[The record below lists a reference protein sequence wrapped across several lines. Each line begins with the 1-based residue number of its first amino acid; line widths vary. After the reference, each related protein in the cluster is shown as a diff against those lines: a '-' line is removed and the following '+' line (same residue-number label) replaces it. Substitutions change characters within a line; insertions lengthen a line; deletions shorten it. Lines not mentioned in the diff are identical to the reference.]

1 MDPLSLVDSLQLGE
15 REIVAVYGA
24 GGKTSLLY
32 RLSRELS
39 GLKKKVILT
48 TTTKIYKPGK
58 IPCVICSEL
67 REALVELRRE
77 LLTND
82 LVALGSSLLPD
93 NKLTGIDPSWV
104 EEIYSCGAASYIL
117 VEADGAAGKPVKGY
131 APYEPVLP
139 SVSTL
144 IISLLGLD
152 ALGLFP
158 DSRFVH
164 RPELLLKITGSAPGE
179 RLTGEHLLRYL
190 KYMIELGSD
199 MSPAARIIPVVNK
212 VDLFRDKEMP
222 EIIIESALTGTLFGE
237 PALDRILFTSL
248 KEEAAVKYIFDLTG
262 RFSRPFITCV
272 VLAAGSSCR
281 MGANKLSL
289 KINDQTLLDLSLKN
303 VLKSQVDEV
312 VLVIRPGFSFS
323 QHTLEIL
330 NDPRIKV
337 VINNNHL
344 EGIASSL
351 KTGIAA
357 SHPLAQGILFTLAD
371 QPFIPPEVY
380 NLLIKEYTS
389 RLNLLTF
396 PSYKGKRGNPVLF
409 DRRTWGQLMGL
420 EGDEGGRQIIS
431 SIPDREKC
439 RVDTVFPGILVDID
453 TPQDLQNYANGI

>member
-1 MDPLSLVDSLQLGE
+1 MNPLSLVDSLQLGE
-15 REIVAVYGA
+15 REIVAIYGA

-32 RLSRELS
+32 RFARELS

-67 REALVELRRE
+67 KKALVELQRE
-77 LLTND
+77 LGSND
-82 LVALGSSLLPD
+82 LVALGSSLLPE
-93 NKLTGIDPSWV
+93 NKLAGIDLSWV
-104 EEIYSCGAASYIL
+104 EEIHSLGAAPYIL
-117 VEADGAAGKPVKGY
+117 VEADGAGGKPIKGY

-139 SVSTL
+139 QAST
-144 IISLLGLD
+144 IIIPLLGLD

-158 DSRFVH
+158 DKRFVH

-179 RLTGEHLLRYL
+179 QLSEEHLLRCL
-190 KYMIELGSD
+190 KYMIELGTE
-199 MSPAARIIPVVNK
+199 MSPEARIIPVLNK
-212 VDLFRDKEMP
+212 VDLLQDKEMP
-222 EIIIESALTGTLFGE
+222 GMIAKGTVAGTFLEE
-237 PALDRILFTSL
+237 PALDRFLFTSL
-248 KEEAAVKYIFDLTG
+248 REEVALKYIFDLSG

-272 VLAAGSSCR
+272 VLAAGSSYR

-303 VLKSQVDEV
+303 VFKSRVDEV
-312 VLVIRPGFSFS
+312 ILVTRPGFIFPP
-323 QHTLEIL
+323 HTLEIL
-330 NDPRIKV
+330 NDPKVKV
-337 VINNNHL
+337 VTNNNHL

-357 SHPLAQGILFTLAD
+357 SHPLAQGIIFTLAD

-380 NLLIKEYTS
+380 DLLIKEYAS
-389 RLNLLTF
+389 SLNMLTC
-396 PSYKGKRGNPVLF
+396 PLYKGKRGNPVLF
-409 DRRTWGQLMGL
+409 DRRTWPQLMRL

-439 RVDTVFPGILVDID
+439 YIETLFPGILVDID
-453 TPQDLQNYANGI
+453 TPEDLQKYANGI